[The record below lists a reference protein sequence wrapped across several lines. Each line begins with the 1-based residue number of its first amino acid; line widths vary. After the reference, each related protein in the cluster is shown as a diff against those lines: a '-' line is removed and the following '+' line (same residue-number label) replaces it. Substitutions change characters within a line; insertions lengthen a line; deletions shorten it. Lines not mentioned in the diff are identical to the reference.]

1 MASLRQMM
9 TCIKLDPPLV
19 PGAPWPERF
28 WVVKDFFGY
37 RFRGYRGAISL
48 LEQVR
53 AVRGKHFHV
62 NLIRVGVENFTN
74 ADEKEI
80 DEAVQRTRKIFAQPT
95 VKLGIGRVRRFYIT
109 EAKANEELGIYDS
122 VLADDEAKEITDDF
136 SAEGH
141 AVDVFLV
148 RFWALPEFWA
158 NLDVHILG
166 TLPSGTLG
174 RSDVDGS
181 CDKSYDVF
189 FMTGAVVSIQSE
201 PQDTA
206 RTLAHEIAHY
216 LGLSHEDG
224 DDAPKNL
231 MTQSKEAAEPVAQS
245 VELTSEQGQDMRD
258 HCFIRPGC

>member
-1 MASLRQMM
+1 MMA
-9 TCIKLDPPLV
+9 CIMLDPPLV
-19 PGAPWPERF
+19 QAPPWPERF

-53 AVRGKHFHV
+53 AVKGKHFHV
-62 NLIRVGVENFTN
+62 NLIRVGVENFTK
-74 ADEKEI
+74 ADEQEI
-80 DEAVQRTRKIFAQPT
+80 DEAVQRTREIFAQPT

-122 VLADDEAKEITDDF
+122 VLADDDAKEITDDF
-136 SAEGH
+136 SAEGY

-148 RFWALPEFWA
+148 RFWAFGE
-158 NLDVHILG
+158 LDILISI
-166 TLPSGTLG
+166 PKGTLG
-174 RSDVDGS
+174 RSDTDGS
-181 CDKSYDVF
+181 CDKSYDYF
-189 FMTGAVVSIQSE
+189 FMTGAVVSIQTKS

-206 RTLAHEIAHY
+206 RTLAHEVAHY

-231 MTQSKEAAEPVAQS
+231 MTQRKEAAKPVAKS

-258 HCFIRPGC
+258 HCFVRPGC

>member
-9 TCIKLDPPLV
+9 TCIKLDVSV
-19 PGAPWPERF
+19 PQGSPWPERF
-28 WVVKDFFGY
+28 WLVKDFFGY
-37 RFRGYRGAISL
+37 RFRGYRGALSL

-53 AVRGKHFHV
+53 AIRGKHFHV
-62 NLIRVGVENFTN
+62 NLIRVGVENFTT
-74 ADEKEI
+74 ADEREI
-80 DEAVQRTRKIFAQPT
+80 DEAVQRARAIFAQST

-122 VLADDEAKEITDDF
+122 VLADDDAKEITDDF

-148 RFWALPEFWA
+148 RFWAFGE
-158 NLDVHILG
+158 LDILI
-166 TLPSGTLG
+166 TLPKGTQG
-174 RSDVDGS
+174 RSDTDGS
-181 CDKSYDVF
+181 CDKSYDYF
-189 FMTGAVVSIQSE
+189 FMTGAVVSIQMDS

-206 RTLAHEIAHY
+206 RTLAHEIGHY

-231 MTQSKEAAEPVAQS
+231 MTQRVDAAKPVAQS
-245 VELTSEQGQDMRD
+245 VQLTSEQGQDMRD
-258 HCFIRPGC
+258 HCFVRPGC